1 MYVSIRFIHCDAGV
15 VTQSLIVHVVHKV
28 ISESQE
34 VGGIDLPVY
43 AGKYSIRALF
53 LVECPEL
60 WCVCHTVF
68 VTCDL
73 QETVARVR
81 AQAVSLFI
89 SCIMDVGDVEW
100 TRVCLM
106 IPRDEEMC
114 AVFYDGAT
122 Q

>member
-1 MYVSIRFIHCDAGV
+1 MPKLLRVLMV
-15 VTQSLIVHVVHKV
+15 EPHKAPF
-28 ISESQE
+28 EM
-34 VGGIDLPVY
+34 
-43 AGKYSIRALF
+43 
-53 LVECPEL
+53 
-60 WCVCHTVF
+60 TVADQLD
-68 VTCDL
+68 DL